1 MKAKKAALRLLVS
14 AMLVVGLLPV
24 AALAADGEQAGDV
37 KVPAQAQV
45 EKSAQDQAQASADD
59 QAQATADDQAAA
71 PAEKAEATEPA
82 TDQVNSAVVAA
93 PEAADEPTTVAN
105 GTYETYKLYWYAL
118 VPDYALDSPAPEDE
132 KWFGMGVGEISAVKA
147 PKDYKVKDDRG
158 ISRQYYGTISASDYK
173 PIDMPSVGS
182 NVTPGLCPDI
192 TWKGKTYKYAQKGS
206 ENSLKQGYYTLE
218 PARVVVAAGANAGAN
233 KYNPTTSKT
242 TFHYDNVIVLN
253 EENVYTVNY
262 ALKDVGESEW
272 GVLSNYAQRVNS
284 GYSESELKKPSNA
297 EVPETKTVGGV
308 TYQFDGWY
316 KDEACTDKAN
326 FDGTITQNTTYYAH
340 YIPQLGSLFVS
351 KSVTGSA
358 ANVDQSFTFELSC
371 EALAGKTFTA
381 KAKDGVVNSVV
392 FDDRGVAAVQ
402 LKHGESVTLTEV
414 PAGSQV
420 AVRET
425 GLSGNARTTSR
436 VSINNGT
443 AETVATDGQ
452 TATKPMTVTIVSNQT
467 QTLAFTNSAEAV
479 SATGVSL
486 DAGPMAGLFAV
497 AAAGA
502 GALAAS
508 GYKRRKR
515 EQGAWKE

>member
-1 MKAKKAALRLLVS
+1 MKAKTAALRLLVS

-24 AALAADGEQAGDV
+24 AALAADGEQTGDV
-37 KVPAQAQV
+37 KAAEQVQV
-45 EKSAQDQAQASADD
+45 ESSAQNQTQVSVDD
-59 QAQATADDQAAA
+59 QAQAADDQAAA
-71 PAEKAEATEPA
+71 PAEKAEATEPT
-82 TDQVNSAVVAA
+82 TDEVNPAVVAA

-105 GTYETYKLYWYAL
+105 GAYKTYKLYWYAL

-147 PKDYKVKDDRG
+147 PEDYKVKGDWS
-158 ISRQYYGTISASDYK
+158 IYKQYYGTISTSDYK

-182 NVTPGLCPDI
+182 SVTPGLCPDI

-297 EVPETKTVGGV
+297 EVPETKTVDGV

-316 KDEACTDKAN
+316 KDEACTQKAN

-340 YIPQLGSLFVS
+340 YVPQSGSLSVS
-351 KSVTGSA
+351 KNVTGSA

-371 EALAGKTFTA
+371 TALTGKTFA
-381 KAKDGVVNSVV
+381 AEGAVSSVA
-392 FDDRGVAAVQ
+392 FNDQGVATVQ
-402 LKHGESVTLTEV
+402 LKHGQSVTLTKI
-414 PAGSQV
+414 PAGSRV

-425 GLSGNARTTSR
+425 GLSGNARTSST
-436 VSINNGT
+436 VSVNNGPS
-443 AETVATDGQ
+443 ETVATDSQ
-452 TATKPMTVTIVSNQT
+452 TATASKTVTIASNQT

-497 AAAGA
+497 AVAGA

>member
-1 MKAKKAALRLLVS
+1 MKARKAALRLLVS

-24 AALAADGEQAGDV
+24 AALAADGEQTGDV
-37 KVPAQAQV
+37 KASEQVQV
-45 EKSAQDQAQASADD
+45 ESPVQDQTKASADD
-59 QAQATADDQAAA
+59 QAQAADDQAAA
-71 PAEKAEATEPA
+71 PAEKAEATST
-82 TDQVNSAVVAA
+82 TDQANPGVVAA
-93 PEAADEPTTVAN
+93 TDEADEPMTVAN
-105 GTYETYKLYWYAL
+105 GTYESYKLYWYAL
-118 VPDYALDSPAPEDE
+118 VPDYALDSPAPEDD

-147 PKDYKVKDDRG
+147 PEDYKVKISWG
-158 ISRQYYGTISASDYK
+158 IYKQYYGTISASDYK

-182 NVTPGLCPDI
+182 NVAPGLCPDI

-253 EENVYTVNY
+253 EENIYTVNY

-272 GVLSNYAQRVNS
+272 GVLSNYAQRVNN

-297 EVPETKTVGGV
+297 EVPETKTVDGV

-316 KDEACTDKAN
+316 KDKDCTQKAN
-326 FDGTITQNTTYYAH
+326 FDGAITQNTTYYAH
-340 YIPQLGSLFVS
+340 YVPQSGSLSVS
-351 KSVTGSA
+351 KNVTGSA

-371 EALAGKTFTA
+371 AALAGKTFA
-381 KAKDGVVNSVV
+381 AEGAASSVT
-392 FDDRGVAAVQ
+392 FNDQGVATIQ
-402 LKHGESVTLTEV
+402 LKHGQSVTLTEV
-414 PAGSQV
+414 PAGSRV

-425 GLSGNARTTSR
+425 GLSGNARTSST
-436 VSINNGT
+436 VSINNGA
-443 AETVATDGQ
+443 AETVAKDGRM
-452 TATKPMTVTIVSNQT
+452 ATRPKTVTIASNQT

-508 GYKRRKR
+508 GHKRRKR
-515 EQGAWKE
+515 EQDAWKE